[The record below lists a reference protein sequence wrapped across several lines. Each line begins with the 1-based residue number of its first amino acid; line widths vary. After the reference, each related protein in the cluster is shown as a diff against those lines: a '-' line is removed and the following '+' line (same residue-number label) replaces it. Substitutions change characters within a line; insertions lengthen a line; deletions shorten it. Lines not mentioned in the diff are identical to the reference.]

1 MRLSVD
7 TQNRSI
13 CINDCNRI
21 VIGLIV
27 LLEEGYGKNNTQLL
41 GNLLKMSNQS
51 ARGSRFRESE
61 RLLLLILAEIPPR
74 EQLLKQ
80 NDLGTLGS
88 SLANQFLS
96 LSDILFPYR
105 ADVKSDG

>member
-13 CINDCNRI
+13 RINNCNRI
-21 VIGLIV
+21 VLGLIV
-27 LLEEGYGKNNTQLL
+27 LLEEGYGKNHTQFLC
-41 GNLLKMSNQS
+41 NLLKVSNQS
-51 ARGSRFRESE
+51 ARGSGFRKSE

-74 EQLLKQ
+74 EKLLKQ
-80 NDLGTLGS
+80 NDLGTLCS
-88 SLANQFLS
+88 SLTNQLLS